1 MKRPAF
7 ILMGLLAILTFQII
21 SNCSQP
27 LESSDLTGGIAPTP
41 GTKVDTLFVV
51 DTVIIPHGGKVDTV
65 IVVDTI
71 IQVDTVTVA
80 DTTIV
85 DTVIVIEPGS
95 GDSKMLCARLSSARQ
110 EIVWLFRNTEAQ
122 YHLEFAALPERD
134 QPTHILRVTIDGQ
147 VYEWHLTE
155 SVELI
160 LDQTFSP
167 NAIISIITSKP
178 PSFGH
183 AIDICLTVTRL

>member
-7 ILMGLLAILTFQII
+7 LLLGLLAILAFQII

-27 LESSDLTGGIAPTP
+27 LDSSDLTGGISPTS
-41 GTKVDTLFVV
+41 GGNGDTLFVV
-51 DTVIIPHGGKVDTV
+51 DTVFIVHGGKVDTV

-95 GDSKMLCARLSSARQ
+95 GDSKMLCARLSSAQQ

-122 YHLEFAALPERD
+122 YHMEFAALPERD
-134 QPTHILRVTIDGQ
+134 QPTHILTVTVDGQ
-147 VYEWHLTE
+147 AYEWPLTQ
-155 SVELI
+155 SLELI
-160 LDQTFSP
+160 LDQTLSA
-167 NAIISIITSKP
+167 NAVLRVATSNP
-178 PSFGH
+178 PSF
-183 AIDICLTVTRL
+183 TR